1 MSQLF
6 YTAPSQKCEAIK
18 GRKKGGKREENWDV
32 GTYPVAQTSLRDLSF
47 FVVGAIKQQ
56 KLQKFGQ
63 LFKGKHLAVLNL
75 MFLQES
81 C

>member
-6 YTAPSQKCEAIK
+6 YTASSQKCEAIK
-18 GRKKGGKREENWDV
+18 GRKKEENWDV
-32 GTYPVAQTSLRDLSF
+32 GMYPVAQTSLRDLSF
-47 FVVGAIKQQ
+47 FVVGAIKRQ

-75 MFLQES
+75 TFLQES